1 MYIVV
6 TFAIFR
12 IEENLAVD
20 EEESMIS
27 LGCSKM
33 FLFSVVLNFSQLFV
47 PDDLLLFAEV
57 IEGDIISLFQL
68 EA

>member
-1 MYIVV
+1 MDIVI

-33 FLFSVVLNFSQLFV
+33 FLFSVVLNFLQLFV